1 MLKEIEYDTNLR
13 ELNQEYLQESKYQV
27 KSLRQG
33 NTKILKKRK
42 LQMNSSFNVKFT
54 YCNFTIKVLEGFM
67 KVI

>member
-42 LQMNSSFNVKFT
+42 LQMNSSFNVEFT
-54 YCNFTIKVLEGFM
+54 YCNFTIKALEGFM